1 MNKFAGNKRGG
12 PRRAP
17 ACASVIALT
26 MTLTTFAHAQELPAP
41 IQAPGETPLLTVHA
55 EGAQV
60 YECKADAAGKLV
72 WAFREP
78 IATLL
83 RDGKTIGRHYAG
95 PKWELDPT
103 NASHL
108 PGDGGG
114 VQGKVEG
121 KAPGASASDIAWLKL
136 SVAAHFGQGLLSDAT
151 TVQRINTHGGALEG
165 VCEAA
170 GAFRSVA
177 YSADY
182 VFLKK

>member
-1 MNKFAGNKRGG
+1 MNKLAGDRRRGSR
-12 PRRAP
+12 PVL
-17 ACASVIALT
+17 ACTGAVALTIALP
-26 MTLTTFAHAQELPAP
+26 TFAQAQELPAS

-60 YECKADAAGKLV
+60 YECKADTAGKLA

-95 PKWELDPT
+95 AKWELD
-103 NASHL
+103 
-108 PGDGGG
+108 DGGG

-121 KAPGASASDIAWLKL
+121 KAPGAGASDIAWLKL
-136 SVAAHFGQGLLSDAT
+136 SVAAHFGQGLLKDAT
-151 TVQRINTHGGALEG
+151 TVQRINTHGGALDG
-165 VCEAA
+165 ACEAA

>member
-1 MNKFAGNKRGG
+1 MTKFAGDRRRG
-12 PRRAP
+12 RRQAP

-26 MTLTTFAHAQELPAP
+26 MSLTTFAYAQDLPAP

-72 WAFREP
+72 WTFREP

-83 RDGKTIGRHYAG
+83 QDGKTIGRHYAG
-95 PKWELDPT
+95 PKWELD
-103 NASHL
+103 
-108 PGDGGG
+108 DGGG
-114 VQGKVEG
+114 VQGKLEA

-136 SVAAHFGQGLLSDAT
+136 SVAAHFGQGLLHDAT
-151 TVQRINTHGGALEG
+151 TVQRLNTHGGALDG
-165 VCEAA
+165 ACEAA